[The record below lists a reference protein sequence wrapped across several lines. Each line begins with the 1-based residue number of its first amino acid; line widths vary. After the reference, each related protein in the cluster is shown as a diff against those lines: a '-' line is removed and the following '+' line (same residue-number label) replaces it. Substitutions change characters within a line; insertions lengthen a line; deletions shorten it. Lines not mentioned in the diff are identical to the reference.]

1 MTTTAGKLSSSFTAT
16 PSVWTAYRASVCKYH
31 IDSIKNESPVFS
43 SLPDRYKKI
52 DLNSEKG
59 EKLKYN
65 RILALYL
72 KVTQLKACPIPD
84 LLPTDFLEF
93 TLLKKK
99 RRFRKKRQMSI

>member
-84 LLPTDFLEF
+84 LLPTDFLEC